1 MIEITFTFLINILYK
16 KQEVIMTEMSL
27 RLYTPPPM
35 PD

>member
-1 MIEITFTFLINILYK
+1 MIEITFTFLINIYK
-16 KQEVIMTEMSL
+16 KQKVIMTEMSL